1 MELLRATG
9 IEKSFANRQIL
20 RGCDLAIQTGE
31 RVGLVG
37 INGSGKTTLLR
48 ALCGEE
54 EPDHGQIWR
63 RPASGGVGGL
73 GYLAQDPPIPG
84 DTVGASLQLA
94 VGWHAELSTAWEA
107 ALAAEDTV
115 ATAHFQDLLD
125 VHGWELG
132 HRVDAIADRLG
143 LPARNAAVARL
154 SGGERRRLA
163 LARVLLGA
171 PDLLLLDEPTNHLD
185 ADTIEWLQDW
195 LLGWKGA
202 LILVTHDRYLLE
214 ALATRVVEVEDGIT
228 VSYDGAYADYLIG
241 RAERQAS
248 LHKAEDRRL
257 AMITREAEWA
267 SRSPAAQTVKQ
278 KARLQ
283 RLDAL
288 LAQRPLK
295 REETFTLD
303 FSTGFKKGGPLVEL
317 HGVTRRFGPRTL
329 IEKLELVLRPGERVG
344 VLGPNGVGKSTLLHL
359 VAGTQRP
366 DKGEIVRAPRLNPAF
381 LDQGRT
387 GLKPDDTVYEAAGGG
402 NDHVRIGD
410 RDVHVTS
417 FLGRFLFTRQHFD
430 QRVSAL
436 SGGERARLLIA
447 RLLLRGA
454 NLLLLDEPTN
464 DLDLLTLEVLE
475 ESLLSFDGAV
485 LIVSHDRAFLDRVCT
500 NVIVFEETG
509 QIGAY
514 ASRPQANAARDRR
527 RAEAARAEAARQ
539 EAARARAEPAKA
551 PPPRKATLS
560 FKELQEHSNLPGQ
573 IEQWEAQ
580 IAALNQRLTDPAV
593 WKAGGDGS
601 ALTAQAAA
609 LTAQVEAAYARWTEL
624 EEKSARR

>member
-283 RLDAL
+283 RLDA
-288 LAQRPLK
+288 AQPAQGCGARS
-295 REETFTLD
+295 RC
-303 FSTGFKKGGPLVEL
+303 
-317 HGVTRRFGPRTL
+317 TRSGSRTH
-329 IEKLELVLRPGERVG
+329 
-344 VLGPNGVGKSTLLHL
+344 TC
-359 VAGTQRP
+359 
-366 DKGEIVRAPRLNPAF
+366 
-381 LDQGRT
+381 
-387 GLKPDDTVYEAAGGG
+387 
-402 NDHVRIGD
+402 
-410 RDVHVTS
+410 
-417 FLGRFLFTRQHFD
+417 
-430 QRVSAL
+430 
-436 SGGERARLLIA
+436 
-447 RLLLRGA
+447 
-454 NLLLLDEPTN
+454 
-464 DLDLLTLEVLE
+464 
-475 ESLLSFDGAV
+475 
-485 LIVSHDRAFLDRVCT
+485 VC
-500 NVIVFEETG
+500 
-509 QIGAY
+509 A
-514 ASRPQANAARDRR
+514 
-527 RAEAARAEAARQ
+527 
-539 EAARARAEPAKA
+539 
-551 PPPRKATLS
+551 
-560 FKELQEHSNLPGQ
+560 
-573 IEQWEAQ
+573 
-580 IAALNQRLTDPAV
+580 
-593 WKAGGDGS
+593 
-601 ALTAQAAA
+601 
-609 LTAQVEAAYARWTEL
+609 
-624 EEKSARR
+624 